1 MPEVQHTKRVWP
13 KGSSTSS
20 SSTSSTRS
28 HKSGSSRHSQY
39 TADTSYSDF
48 KVEAK
53 YSKGSPTQK
62 FNTPPPAYGAQQELN
77 PRSSCETYASTTVD
91 EFEDSCHQVGICPP
105 LRARCYKPDAV
116 AATSCEFSQLFPS
129 TRRLLIQHDD
139 TSPDGN
145 LNLRVDTE
153 VPAGRGHMMKV
164 TLFHLKMNDL
174 SERQFSL
181 RRYQRASGREVCNS
195 KRKYLKPATRPSISP
210 RKLSLT
216 SVLTKMSLKSLA
228 TKPRAKAV
236 HEPCDSESE
245 DELDFSSA
253 EVKATIPTQA
263 IRLEFSNYAQVELER
278 SERSER
284 AMYDFEYWGEQFSW
298 RRNMIEDDEDDEAG
312 EYVFSLDLVN
322 VASGGCIAH
331 IIPDKIS
338 RAQEREESHQGSWV
352 PPCSMRI
359 TEKRMSSDLG
369 DVIVATGLLA
379 LTDDCIRGHWREA
392 HRL

>member
-1 MPEVQHTKRVWP
+1 MPEVQHVKRVWH
-13 KGSSTSS
+13 KGSTTSS
-20 SSTSSTRS
+20 SSTSSTPS
-28 HKSGSSRHSQY
+28 HRSGSSRHSQY
-39 TADTSYSDF
+39 TTNTSYSDF
-48 KVEAK
+48 KAEAK
-53 YSKGSPTQK
+53 YSKGSSTQK
-62 FNTPPPAYGAQQELN
+62 YNPQPEVN

-91 EFEDSCHQVGICPP
+91 ECEDSYHQVGICPP

-139 TSPDGN
+139 TSLDGN

-216 SVLTKMSLKSLA
+216 NVLTKMSLKSLA
-228 TKPRAKAV
+228 VKPRAKV
-236 HEPCDSESE
+236 VREPCDSESE
-245 DELDFSSA
+245 DEFDFSSA
-253 EVKATIPTQA
+253 EVKATIPTKV

-278 SERSER
+278 NERSER
-284 AMYDFEYWGEQFSW
+284 SMYDFEYWGEQFSW
-298 RRNMIEDDEDDEAG
+298 RRNMIEDDEDDEG
-312 EYVFSLDLVN
+312 VFSLDLVN
-322 VASGGCIAH
+322 VATGGCIAH

-338 RAQEREESHQGSWV
+338 RAQEREEAHQGSWV

-359 TEKRMSSDLG
+359 TEKRVPSDLG

-379 LTDDCIRGHWREA
+379 LTDDCIRGRWREA